1 MLLVEVQNVGLMFAK
16 RLEEKVVLLLNGS
29 AKLKI
34 KVMQFIKFSCVTA
47 YSPGFLPF
55 LFRPSPQIN

>member
-1 MLLVEVQNVGLMFAK
+1 MKE
-16 RLEEKVVLLLNGS
+16 VLLLNGS

-47 YSPGFLPF
+47 YPY
-55 LFRPSPQIN
+55 